1 MNTGTSLALFSLLL
15 IVAVTAWTNVAHRP
29 LPSGAER
36 AIAFAGVAAASG
48 AFALDPGALGYVVA
62 GVALAV
68 SAFMSF
74 LTFMSGLPSQRPAVA
89 VGRQAPDF
97 RARDSDGREFR
108 LGDRAGSRV
117 VLKFFRGTWCPY
129 CVADLRGWN
138 ALGAELRAS
147 GLDLVAVSHD
157 TVEELARFKRRHGY
171 DMTLV
176 ADPHLDIIRR
186 YNLQNRNFTPK
197 RGPFRDMAI
206 PATILIDVDGKVLWM
221 EQATDFRVRS
231 NPVEVLA
238 AMRAA
243 LPAGAAAAS
252 PAGARSRVRA
262 DFASEPL

>member
-1 MNTGTSLALFSLLL
+1 MNAGLSLALFSLFL

-36 AIAFAGVAAASG
+36 AIAFSGVAAASG
-48 AFALDPGALGYVVA
+48 ALALGPGALGYVVA
-62 GVALAV
+62 GIALAV

-89 VGRQAPDF
+89 VGRAAPDF
-97 RARDSDGREFR
+97 RGRDADGNEFR

-138 ALGAELRAS
+138 DLAPELRAL
-147 GLDLVAVSHD
+147 GLELVAVSHD

-171 DMTLV
+171 DITFV
-176 ADPHLDIIRR
+176 ADPDLAIIRR

-206 PATILIDVDGKVLWM
+206 PAAILIDVDGKVLWM

-231 NPVEVLA
+231 HPAKVLA

-243 LPAGAAAAS
+243 LPAAARKPAHPGYVAAE
-252 PAGARSRVRA
+252 A
-262 DFASEPL
+262 L

>member
-1 MNTGTSLALFSLLL
+1 MNPGLLLALFSLLL
-15 IVAVTAWTNVAHRP
+15 IVAAVAWTNGAHRP
-29 LPSGAER
+29 MPPGAER
-36 AIAFAGVAAASG
+36 TFAFTGVIAAAG
-48 AFALDPGALGYVVA
+48 AFTLDPGALGAVVA
-62 GVALAV
+62 GVALAA
-68 SAFMSF
+68 SAFLSF
-74 LTFMSGLPSQRPAVA
+74 LTFMSGLPSRRPAVT
-89 VGRQAPDF
+89 VGRKAPDF
-97 RARDSDGREFR
+97 RGVDADGKAFR

-138 ALGAELRAS
+138 GLGAELRAL
-147 GLDLVAVSHD
+147 GIELVAVSHD

-171 DMTLV
+171 GITFV
-176 ADPHLDIIRR
+176 ADPDLDIIRR

-206 PATILIDVDGKVLWM
+206 PAAILIDVDGKVLWM

-231 NPVEVLA
+231 NPARVLA

-243 LPAGAAAAS
+243 LPAAAAAGS

-262 DFASEPL
+262 DLASERL